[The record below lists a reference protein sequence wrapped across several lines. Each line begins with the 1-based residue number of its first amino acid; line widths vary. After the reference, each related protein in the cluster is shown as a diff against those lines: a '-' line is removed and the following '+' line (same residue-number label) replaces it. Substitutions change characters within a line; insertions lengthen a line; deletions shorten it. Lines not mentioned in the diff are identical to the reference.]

1 VQLQFL
7 FREGKAPR
15 TLSDVLTVDDRQIPI
30 VYVRHRRAKHYILRL
45 RDDGAVRLTV
55 PWYGSRKE
63 ALKFANTRL
72 DWITE
77 QLNKPAEESSHPTE
91 WNDGTPILF
100 RGKMTP
106 LSITTSASAIRVSF
120 ADQGFSARGKNVDV
134 RAAVQTYLWE
144 LARPELTH
152 RTHELAVQRRLEV
165 RRVTVRNQRA
175 RWGSCSAKKSISLNW
190 RLIMTPEF
198 VRDYVIIHELMH
210 LKQLNHSKKYW
221 GLVEDACPDYRKAE
235 TWLKENA
242 GILK

>member
-7 FREGKAPR
+7 FREGKTAR
-15 TLSDVLTVDDRQIPI
+15 TRNDVLTVGDRQVPV
-30 VYVRHRRAKHYILRL
+30 VYVRHRRAKHYILRM

-55 PWYGSRKE
+55 PWYGARKE
-63 ALKFANTRL
+63 AFKFANTRL
-72 DWITE
+72 DWIEE
-77 QLNKPAEESSHPTE
+77 QLNQPGEEGAHPRE
-91 WNDGTPILF
+91 WVDGSRILF
-100 RGKMTP
+100 RGEMTP
-106 LSITTSASAIRVSF
+106 LSISTTASSIRVTF
-120 ADQGFSARGKNVDV
+120 ADQGFTARGKKVDA

-152 RTHELAVQRRLEV
+152 RTHELAVQFRLEV

-175 RWGSCSAKKSISLNW
+175 RWGSCSANKTISLNW

-221 GLVEDACPDYRKAE
+221 RLVEDACPDYRKAE
-235 TWLKENA
+235 TWLKENV